1 MNIAQSVASAMEFII
16 RNKLSNPNLKL
27 SNILFNQ
34 LWDVKLTDQDYRD
47 FNSIIGK
54 PVLPV
59 DENNLMFQYGLLLF
73 SLLTEK
79 PATYYKDS
87 DSDSIAEYLPEGC
100 PRKLKNLI
108 LQCTSAGSRPT
119 FAELS
124 NNTALFDDIFFE
136 ASIISADLCIALWEN
151 MGSNA
156 IKWEAFLPQ
165 LCCALK
171 IPFDDLT
178 PNTLEFLCLQQMFD
192 VDNNNG
198 NVTDTTFGRLIKCIG
213 PFVEGTEIIDQVKAL
228 LEMPWFSGTMS
239 ASEAEQIIQALP
251 NPNRAFLVRFSSNTG
266 EYSITFKQKNQIL
279 HSRVPVTAKYNL
291 HQYVKLLQQ
300 RKKFADNPPSKFK
313 SIFDNNPIPNQH
325 FKYIF
330 IR

>member
-1 MNIAQSVASAMEFII
+1 
-16 RNKLSNPNLKL
+16 
-27 SNILFNQ
+27 
-34 LWDVKLTDQDYRD
+34 VKLTDQDYRE
-47 FNSIIGK
+47 FNTIIGK
-54 PVLPV
+54 PLTST
-59 DENNLMFQYGLLLF
+59 DENNLMFEYGILLF

-79 PATYYKDS
+79 PSTYYNNA
-87 DSDSIAEYLPEGC
+87 DSISDYLPLGC
-100 PRKLKNLI
+100 PNKLKDLI
-108 LQCTSAGSRPT
+108 IQCTSSERPT
-119 FAELS
+119 FTELS
-124 NNTALFDDIFFE
+124 NNSALFDDIFYE
-136 ASIISADLCIALWEN
+136 ASIYSADLCIAVWEN

-156 IKWEAFLPQ
+156 IKWESFLPQ
-165 LCCALK
+165 LCKALK
-171 IPFDDLT
+171 IPYDDNT
-178 PNTLEFLCLQQMFD
+178 PNTLEFLCLRQMFD

-213 PFVEGTEIIDQVKAL
+213 PFIEGTEIIDQVRAL

-239 ASEAEQIIQALP
+239 ANEAEHIIQSLP

-266 EYSITFKQKNQIL
+266 EYSITFKQKHQIL

-313 SIFDNNPIPNQH
+313 TLFDTNSIPNPH
-325 FKYIF
+325 FNYIF